1 MKSLYFRMCIAFT
14 VVIAIS
20 CMLSFLASNAYYQWK
35 IKPQNDIK
43 LTGMANEMRAF
54 IEGHQT
60 GIADYLNSVGKLGY
74 KIYMVNQN
82 GNEQFYGHQFRNYN
96 LAKDVITNVLA
107 GETYHG
113 VGNYSKNAL
122 ITGFFDNE
130 LVNSIGVPVKINGES
145 YAMFIRP
152 DAEVQFGELRIFF
165 AMLLGLAILFS
176 LLFVMIITLHIVR
189 PITRLSK
196 ATQDIAKGRFNVKVE
211 TRRRDEI
218 GQLAHQFN
226 RMSQELGRSDK
237 AKQEFVANVS
247 HEIESPLTSI
257 QGFAH
262 TLKDNTLSG
271 EQQQH
276 YLSIIEDESKRLSML
291 SKQLLTLSSLDHAGE
306 ALRIEN
312 YDLRA
317 QLRAV
322 IQVLEWKLTQ
332 KELAIKLSVPE
343 LHIQG
348 EQELLYQVWM
358 NLISNAIKYTPH
370 GGEISVSA
378 TVEHEKYVIK
388 IMDNGQG
395 IASEHLAHIFDRF
408 YKVDQVRSRE
418 GNEDNSTGLGLAIVQ
433 KIVHLHQGTVE
444 VLSKEGEGTTF
455 VVTLPILLLTQL

>member
-1 MKSLYFRMCIAFT
+1 
-14 VVIAIS
+14 
-20 CMLSFLASNAYYQWK
+20 
-35 IKPQNDIK
+35 
-43 LTGMANEMRAF
+43 
-54 IEGHQT
+54 
-60 GIADYLNSVGKLGY
+60 
-74 KIYMVNQN
+74 
-82 GNEQFYGHQFRNYN
+82 
-96 LAKDVITNVLA
+96 
-107 GETYHG
+107 
-113 VGNYSKNAL
+113 
-122 ITGFFDNE
+122 
-130 LVNSIGVPVKINGES
+130 
-145 YAMFIRP
+145 MFIRP

-211 TRRRDEI
+211 TRRQDEI

-378 TVEHEKYVIK
+378 IVEHEKYVIK

-433 KIVHLHQGTVE
+433 KIVHLHKGTVE
-444 VLSKEGEGTTF
+444 VWSKEGEGTTF